1 MDTLD
6 DAGRT
11 VMGLLQHAATAA
23 KEDCGR
29 ELGVAHLLSLQL
41 REAEDRIRE
50 LKAEVDHVREQAVRA
65 ENWLRRISKEI
76 EDRFSQQNP
85 RSTRASDKRDGF
97 AGHCLQVPSGCR
109 TERFDPIDAICDRVT

>member
-50 LKAEVDHVREQAVRA
+50 LEAEVDHVREQAVRA
-65 ENWLRRISKEI
+65 
-76 EDRFSQQNP
+76 
-85 RSTRASDKRDGF
+85 
-97 AGHCLQVPSGCR
+97 
-109 TERFDPIDAICDRVT
+109 